1 MLPRD
6 LSGLLV
12 VKQPAVSPD
21 GRTVAFVVQRVD
33 EQSNGYRS
41 QVWLAAVDGSSP
53 PLPFSAGEHKDAD
66 PAWSPDGGR
75 LAFTSSDPDRDRG
88 EVQTAL
94 CVAPVRTGG
103 ATVAL
108 ARMHD
113 E

>member
-6 LSGLLV
+6 LSALLV

-21 GRTVAFVVQRVD
+21 GTTVAFVVQRVD
-33 EQSNGYRS
+33 EKSNGYRS

-53 PLPFSAGEHKDAD
+53 PLPFTAGEHRDAD

-75 LAFTSSDPDRDRG
+75 LAFISSKDDRG
-88 EVQTAL
+88 AVETTL
-94 CVAPVRTGG
+94 YVAPVRTGG

-108 ARMHD
+108 V
-113 E
+113 